1 MLKEKIKKILHIGM
15 KIDEVNHD
23 DSKYPKSLRDLLK
36 SKPELGEN
44 HIVMKRRPDGRE
56 FYPAVK
62 KIMDGWDLLNVELEK
77 YGDDK
82 VPEMSEYD
90 CLDSGSPMKYRPF
103 AGCTIPLRN
112 FSLDRHVYEYPAT
125 SGSRDARIDFI
136 EYLYREGFTKQKKD
150 GYEGLSLQNVA
161 FTCSTT
167 HAFNM
172 ILDVIARPYDI
183 ILISGPNYGIFTL
196 CPERNNLRVEIIN
209 LEEEDNFLINPT
221 KLAKRI
227 DELNDEL
234 KKEFKDSKLGYI
246 PKVVAYLNLNPHN
259 PIGNVMSKKDI
270 KLIENFAQ
278 VCLDRGTFIIDDL
291 IYRDLCFD
299 QDNKAFPIA
308 SIPKYFNNTISLF
321 GISKAYGVAG
331 FRAGVI
337 VCPAPIY
344 WGIAARIFESM
355 DSIPVPQVNA
365 LRGAFNGTNFRYRA
379 YNHYFK
385 PLMAEYLYR
394 LDFTC
399 ALINGIDSVKETNRN
414 KIIKDL
420 KTIVK
425 DEDKVNK
432 LLKGIEGVDIRKGTF
447 PQSGFFLVVDFTK
460 LKGKYYR
467 GEKINGEFDLLKIF
481 YNRGKIKY
489 LMGLNMSWPYEDE
502 MVARTNFALELP
514 ALVNNYSIIG
524 QVVEE
529 LTDEK
534 V

>member
-1 MLKEKIKKILHIGM
+1 MLKEKVKKMLHIGM
-15 KIDEVNHD
+15 KIDSTEDKYDN
-23 DSKYPKSLRDLLK
+23 YPKAVKELLCT
-36 SKPELGEN
+36 KPELGEG
-44 HIVMKRRPDGRE
+44 HIVMKKRPDGRE

-82 VPEMSEYD
+82 VPNMSEYD

-103 AGCTIPLRN
+103 TGCTIPLRN
-112 FSLDRHVYEYPAT
+112 FALDKHVYEYPAT
-125 SGSRDARIDFI
+125 TGARDARIDFI
-136 EYLYREGFTKQKKD
+136 NYLYREGFSKKKCD
-150 GYEGLSLQNVA
+150 GYEGLGLENIV

-209 LEEEDNFLINPT
+209 LEEEDNFFINPT
-221 KLAKRI
+221 KLAKKI
-227 DELNDEL
+227 DTLNEELQ
-234 KKEFKDSKLGYI
+234 KEFKNKLGYV
-246 PKVVAYLNLNPHN
+246 PKVAAYLNLNPHN
-259 PIGNVMSKKDI
+259 PIGNVMSKKNI
-270 KLIENFAQ
+270 NLIEDFAQ
-278 VCLDRGTFIIDDL
+278 VCMDRGVFIIDDL

-299 QDNKAFPIA
+299 QNNKAFPIA

-321 GISKAYGVAG
+321 GISKAFGVAG

-337 VCPAPIY
+337 VCPKPVY
-344 WGIAARIFESM
+344 WGIATRIFEGM
-355 DSIPVPQVNA
+355 DSIPTPQVKA
-365 LRGAFNGTNFRYRA
+365 LRGAFNATDFRYRA
-379 YNHYFK
+379 YNHYFG
-385 PLMAEYLYR
+385 PLMKEYLYR

-399 ALINGIDSVKETNRN
+399 TLINGIDSIKPKNRN
-414 KIIKDL
+414 KIISDIRR
-420 KTIVK
+420 IVK
-425 DEDKVNK
+425 SEEKVNK
-432 LLKGIEGVDIRKGTF
+432 LLKGIDGVEIRKGTF
-447 PQSGFFLVVDFTK
+447 PESGFFLVLDFTK
-460 LKGKYYR
+460 LKGKYYK
-467 GEKINGEFDLLKIF
+467 GEKIEGEFDLLKAF
-481 YNRGKIKY
+481 YNKGKVRY

-514 ALVNNYSIIG
+514 ALIKNYSIIG

-534 V
+534 S

>member
-1 MLKEKIKKILHIGM
+1 MLKEKVKKILHIGM
-15 KIDEVNHD
+15 KIDNIKTD
-23 DSKYPKSLRDLLK
+23 YNNLPKSLNDLLEC
-36 SKPELGEN
+36 KPELAEG
-44 HIVMKRRPDGRE
+44 HIVMKKRPDGRE

-77 YGDDK
+77 YGDPK

-103 AGCTIPLRN
+103 TGCTIPLRY
-112 FSLDRHVYEYPAT
+112 FSTDKHVYEYPAT
-125 SGSRDARIDFI
+125 TGARDARIDFI
-136 EYLYREGFTKQKKD
+136 NYLYREGFSKEKVD
-150 GYEGLSLQNVA
+150 GYEGISLQNVV

-183 ILISGPNYGIFTL
+183 ILITGPNYGIFTL
-196 CPERNNLRVEIIN
+196 CPERNNLRVEIIP
-209 LEEEDNFLINPT
+209 LEEEDKFLINPK
-221 KLAKRI
+221 KLAKKI
-227 DELNDEL
+227 DDLNEELR
-234 KKEFKDSKLGYI
+234 KEFKNSKLGYI
-246 PKVVAYLNLNPHN
+246 PKVAAYLNLNPHN

-270 KLIENFAQ
+270 KLIEEMAQ

-299 QDNKAFPIA
+299 RDNLAFPIA

-321 GISKAYGVAG
+321 GISKAFGVAG

-337 VCPAPIY
+337 VCPEPIY
-344 WGIAARIFESM
+344 WGIATRIFEGM
-355 DSIPVPQVNA
+355 DSIPVPQVRA
-365 LRGAFNGTNFRYRA
+365 IRGAFNDTNFRYTA
-379 YNHYFK
+379 YNSYFDK
-385 PLMAEYLYR
+385 LMKEYLYR

-399 ALINGIDSVKETNRN
+399 ALINGLDSVREENRN
-414 KIIKDL
+414 KIYKDV
-420 KTIVK
+420 KSIVK
-425 DEDKVNK
+425 DENETSK
-432 LLKGIEGVDIRKGTF
+432 LLKGINGVDIREGTY
-447 PQSGFFLVVDFTK
+447 PQSGFFLVLDFTK
-460 LKGKYYR
+460 LKGKYYK
-467 GEKINGEFDLLKIF
+467 GEKIKGEFDLLKAF
-481 YNRGKIKY
+481 YNKGKIKY

-514 ALVNNYSIIG
+514 ALVKNYSIIG

-534 V
+534 N